1 MSSPFPIVEPGG
13 TAKAWP
19 MDDGTFTLSDEYWLP
34 GTYDTKE
41 TAWAFAKL
49 DDAEISRIWQS
60 KANPDGTI
68 DAVLTMEDLPHT

>member
-34 GTYDTKE
+34 GV
-41 TAWAFAKL
+41 FCH
-49 DDAEISRIWQS
+49 
-60 KANPDGTI
+60 
-68 DAVLTMEDLPHT
+68 V